1 VTILTRRNGKDS
13 KVIVRKRN
21 DEISHALESEHTA
34 YPELTT
40 LKFTTNLKLS

>member
-1 VTILTRRNGKDS
+1 MTILTRRNGKNS
-13 KVIVRKRN
+13 KVMVRKRN
-21 DEISHALESEHTA
+21 DGISHALESEHTE